1 MTIEIPSKNWSLF
14 CDRITE
20 LPQEAVSIGLTEPG
34 GRNRPVVDDVPL
46 LNMVFQKQND
56 ACNDVLTI
64 ATGLPNE
71 RPLQHEVLEPIRI
84 VLWRSPDRTRFNR
97 LEILAENGT
106 TEVHF
111 RPGIIT
117 ELLEPLAH

>member
-1 MTIEIPSKNWSLF
+1 MTIEIPSKNWPSF
-14 CDRITE
+14 CDQITE
-20 LPQEAVSIGLTEPG
+20 LPQEAVSIQLTEPG
-34 GRNRPVVDDVPL
+34 GRNRAVVDSVPL
-46 LNMVFQKQND
+46 VRMVFQKQNG

-64 ATGLPNE
+64 QTGLPDE
-71 RPLQHEVLEPIRI
+71 RPIQHEVLEPIRI
-84 VLWRSPDRTRFNR
+84 VLWRSADRTRFNR

-117 ELLEPLAH
+117 ALLEPLAH